1 MSSGTRASSA
11 GVMFAPSFGFHHGRV
26 EPERAAKS
34 TTSFSIDGRS
44 LDALSVGGSEHFTL
58 PRLDPSLIDIGVYLG
73 WAGSRTKAAARAA
86 AVVNGISS
94 IPGARSLLTG
104 IARRATSGPTGMG
117 PDEQQREG
125 GRSIAVARAFDESGT
140 RVAEARVD
148 GPTPYE
154 LTADLLM
161 WAAVRLAARMPAAT
175 GALGPADAFGLDA
188 LVKGCRG
195 IGLTE
200 VT

>member
-1 MSSGTRASSA
+1 M
-11 GVMFAPSFGFHHGRV
+11 
-26 EPERAAKS
+26 
-34 TTSFSIDGRS
+34 
-44 LDALSVGGSEHFTL
+44 
-58 PRLDPSLIDIGVYLG
+58 YLG

-125 GRSIAVARAFDESGT
+125 GISIA
-140 RVAEARVD
+140 VAEARVD

-154 LTADLLM
+154 LTADLLA
-161 WAAVRLAARMPAAT
+161 WAATRLAAQVPAAT

-188 LVKGCRG
+188 LVEGCRG